1 MANAKDSL
9 ASAMTIDGAVGVILA
24 DYSTGVVLGQAGGS
38 GLNLDIAAVGT
49 TEFLNA
55 KMKVMAALG
64 LKDTIEDMLI
74 TLGTQFHI
82 IRPLVSKP
90 GLFLYIAFDKTRA
103 NLAMARY
110 KLTEIEAGLTL

>member
-9 ASAMTIDGAVGVILA
+9 ATAMTIDGAVAVILA
-24 DYSTGVVLGQAGGS
+24 DYSTGMVLGQAGGG
-38 GLNLDIAAVGT
+38 GLNLDIAAAGN
-49 TEFLNA
+49 TEVIKS

-82 IRPLVSKP
+82 IRPLATKP
-90 GLFLYIAFDKTRA
+90 GLFLYIALDKSKA

-110 KLTEIEAGLTL
+110 KLAEIEAALSL